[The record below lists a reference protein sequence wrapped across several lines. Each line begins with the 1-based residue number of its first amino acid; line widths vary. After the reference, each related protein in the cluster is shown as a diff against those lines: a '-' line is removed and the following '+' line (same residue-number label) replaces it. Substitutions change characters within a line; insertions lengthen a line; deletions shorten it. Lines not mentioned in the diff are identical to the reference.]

1 MALGTLG
8 TVRVL
13 GALGALVSLRL
24 ARSITALGIVIGLGA
39 ASGAVAAA
47 SPSTQPAVDYRLPA
61 DTGLSFKELDQV
73 QLDLRRNM
81 SRYLIAY
88 GPVIEAVDPRVT
100 AWAEAVSEVFRQ
112 AGDFDGLWRH
122 PGKAVNLFEL
132 RDQCAEVAIARD
144 DAQAALDQL
153 GEMEEADRKAG
164 WSAGAFSPN
173 LHHLKL
179 AAVAAVRL
187 NLGLCA
193 GSSVIRGGG
202 LKPTT

>member
-1 MALGTLG
+1 MAFEKPGSVKAARTLVAAGFALGLG
-8 TVRVL
+8 
-13 GALGALVSLRL
+13 L
-24 ARSITALGIVIGLGA
+24 AGDAGA
-39 ASGAVAAA
+39 AAAPL
-47 SPSTQPAVDYRLPA
+47 SQPPVDYQLPA
-61 DTGLSFKELDQV
+61 DTALSFKELDQL
-73 QLDLRRNM
+73 QLDLRRSM

-88 GPVIEAVDPRVT
+88 GPVTDVANARVT

-132 RDQCAEVAIARD
+132 REQCAEVAIDRD
-144 DAQAALDQL
+144 DARTVLDKL
-153 GEMEEADRKAG
+153 GAMEEEDRKAG

-193 GSSVIRGGG
+193 GGSVIRGSGQR
-202 LKPTT
+202 PTT